1 MLTVFQSIK
10 DEYAMDILIL
20 YVNIRTFVYIEYGK
34 M

>member
-10 DEYAMDILIL
+10 DEYAMDILSL

-34 M
+34 I